1 MSPRLLDTLMLLS
14 VATVTWLT
22 VRIDSVVSLTY
33 SDILIAAFLAAFALD
48 RLALRDGRLHPAAL
62 SAAGFMLVF
71 LAVYLCGYF
80 DLSVHQATTYWVK
93 GVIDWMLH
101 ACFLV
106 AVIAHLA
113 RRGRPLYERTI
124 SWFVWGIVIC
134 AVYGLVQL
142 IVQIGAGI
150 NLDNIVVK
158 GITLGLSNPNGIN
171 VYGQVGGTANIYRIN
186 ALTGDPDHMGVMLC
200 VPLLMLFPYWLAAP
214 RERLRVGLV
223 LAFLFAIQVL
233 TLSRSAALGD
243 IVGLLVLF
251 PLIRPYLPRLR
262 TIVVMIVNPVVGRDA
277 AYVGDAVGVLKLCD
291 VGSDEHVKCFAMSLG
306 VIAPVCLDRIPEL
319 RQAFFVGVAVLHDES
334 GHAIGMLQRK
344 PPSDGSAVVHHV
356 HREAR
361 DLKLAEQTVNQLAEA
376 VEGVGELGVVRHIA
390 LVRSRDSRAR
400 SRDTDPP
407 AQGSGCGTCATK
419 SGSHA
424 AAGRRA
430 RRRDRPRDR
439 RYSLHR
445 PWSCGDE

>member
-1 MSPRLLDTLMLLS
+1 MIPRLLDTLMLLS

-48 RLALRDGRLHPAAL
+48 RLALRDARLHPAAL

-142 IVQIGAGI
+142 IVQVGAGI

-186 ALTGDPDHMGVMLC
+186 ALTGDPNHMGVMLC

-262 TIVVMIVNPVVGRDA
+262 KIVVTVVLAVCAVLAGYLGSGFIHTVINARVNLSGNGTQVHFQFYSLVPPALNPHPLFGMGFNTFAVFYQSITGQANFSPHSFWIATLVETGMVGLTVYLAYFGWLLANAFAFRSSSDPDA
-277 AYVGDAVGVLKLCD
+277 ARIGDGLLA
-291 VGSDEHVKCFAMSLG
+291 AMLG
-306 VIAPVCLDRIPEL
+306 TAAANFFYLTM
-319 RQAFFVGVAVLHDES
+319 QFSYFFVVAALAVS
-334 GHAIGMLQRK
+334 GAMLFAPARVRRTSS
-344 PPSDGSAVVHHV
+344 PP
-356 HREAR
+356 EAG
-361 DLKLAEQTVNQLAEA
+361 QLA
-376 VEGVGELGVVRHIA
+376 
-390 LVRSRDSRAR
+390 
-400 SRDTDPP
+400 TP
-407 AQGSGCGTCATK
+407 
-419 SGSHA
+419 
-424 AAGRRA
+424 
-430 RRRDRPRDR
+430 RPV
-439 RYSLHR
+439 H
-445 PWSCGDE
+445 